1 MTTSH
6 PTLQSGIVRNGGDEA
21 QFSEGSREPFWC
33 TLLCVLV
40 SLLGAVASASLLAAA
55 VALLL
60 QFPLLAK
67 IRNFRLFIAKTL
79 NLELLGENC
88 VHVSMCVC
96 TSVHWKEEDR
106 IF

>member
-1 MTTSH
+1 MRALLVH
-6 PTLQSGIVRNGGDEA
+6 PAVCAGFPSGSCG
-21 QFSEGSREPFWC
+21 
-33 TLLCVLV
+33 
-40 SLLGAVASASLLAAA
+40 SASLLAAA
-55 VALLL
+55 AVLLL

-67 IRNFRLFIAKTL
+67 IVHSQDFEFRIAL
-79 NLELLGENC
+79 VGENC